1 MGAVTLSRFYAL
13 HVLVLPLAIVVLL
26 ATGFEAG
33 GRRLA
38 SRLADATGRGSGLLA
53 RLAQRLERDTRT
65 QLSDCGDCASHLDTS
80 AENARKRKRRPD

>member
-1 MGAVTLSRFYAL
+1 MLQR
-13 HVLVLPLAIVVLL
+13 AIVAVVVLG
-26 ATGFEAG
+26 AFIYAG
-33 GRRLA
+33 WALMPARSRARLA

-53 RLAQRLERDTRT
+53 RLALRLERDTRT